1 MCVKERVE
9 ERNRMNMC
17 VYVQIHNNNDDDDD
31 ELNVRIKHTNR
42 AENSA

>member
-1 MCVKERVE
+1 MCERAGGRAQSNEHV
-9 ERNRMNMC
+9 C